1 MAKSLNKLKGKKEW
15 KWKEEHQIAFK
26 ELKDKITS
34 QLVLALPKRDGKFR
48 VKTDTLE
55 HAIREVL
62 FQKQERK

>member
-15 KWKEEHQIAFK
+15 KWKEYQMAFK
-26 ELKDKITS
+26 KLKDKITN
-34 QLVLALPKRDGKFR
+34 QLILVLPKRDGKFR